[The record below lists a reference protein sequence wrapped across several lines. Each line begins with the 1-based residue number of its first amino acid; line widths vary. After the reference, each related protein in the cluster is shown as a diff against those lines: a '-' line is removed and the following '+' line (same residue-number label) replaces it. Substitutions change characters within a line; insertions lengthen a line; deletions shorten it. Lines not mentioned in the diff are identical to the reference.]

1 MSDSPDNGSNRMPS
15 HEPEVNKAPVRKK
28 MGLGRG
34 LDALLGESIGA
45 TGHSA
50 MEIGQGIGA
59 EEIAINSAAAANASA
74 RREGVSLIA
83 VADIHPNPNQ
93 PRRHFAEAALD
104 ELAKSIARHGVIQ
117 PVVLRPYDGKYQIVA
132 GERRWR
138 AAQRAQIHQIP
149 ALVRVLTDAE
159 TLEIALIEN
168 IQRQD
173 LNPIEEAEAYKRL
186 SDEFGHS
193 QAALANIVEKS
204 RSHVANMM
212 RLLELP
218 VLLRDMVIEGQ
229 LQMGHARALLSS
241 DDAVQ
246 LAAIVVKQGLSV
258 RATEELV
265 RRAKKGDSSTRPPR
279 ALAKGSET
287 NADIKAVESYLG
299 DLLGL
304 KVRIHQ
310 GGSASAGT
318 VSFDYASLD
327 QLDMLCQRLTGEKF

>member
-1 MSDSPDNGSNRMPS
+1 MSDPISDPQHDAVPEKMPL
-15 HEPEVNKAPVRKK
+15 RKK

-34 LDALLGESIGA
+34 LDALLGESIRD
-45 TGHSA
+45 TV
-50 MEIGQGIGA
+50 
-59 EEIAINSAAAANASA
+59 AIPMADGTETAAGTSPAPHAGLGN
-74 RREGVSLIA
+74 IA
-83 VADIHPNPNQ
+83 VADIHPNPDQ
-93 PRRHFAEAALD
+93 PRRHFAEAAIE
-104 ELAKSIARHGVIQ
+104 ELAQSLIRHGVVQ
-117 PVVLRPYDGKYQIVA
+117 PIVVRPHAGGYQIVA

-138 AAQRAQIHQIP
+138 AAQRAQLHMIP
-149 ALVRVLTDAE
+149 AIVRNFSDKE

-193 QAALANIVEKS
+193 QAALATVVEKS

-218 VLLRDMVIEGQ
+218 LPIRDLVIEGK

-241 DDAVQ
+241 DDAVR

-258 RATEELV
+258 RATEALV
-265 RRAKKGDSSTRPPR
+265 RRNKPGSDNTPNKKSRIAD
-279 ALAKGSET
+279 GS
-287 NADIKAVESYLG
+287 NDADIRAVETHLG

-304 KVRIHQ
+304 KVRINHKAD
-310 GGSASAGT
+310 GKAGAVT
-318 VSFDYASLD
+318 FEYASLD